1 MGVLQNGAG
10 LVLFLAQFA
19 PVQSMKLD
27 SKDGVLDASKG
38 LAGDLISFYKGNE
51 TGQTPGLLPERTM
64 GTDGYYWYQS
74 GAFMGSFVD
83 YSQLTGDKTYNTLVT
98 EGIQWQVGKGKDFMP
113 ANNTASIG
121 NDDQSI
127 WAFAALTAAE
137 YGYPEPSGDQPQ
149 WLDLAIG
156 VWEEQRARWDTEVE
170 QKTCNGGLRWQ
181 IMITNAGFDYKSTLA
196 NVLFFNLG
204 ARLARL
210 TSNDTYADYASKTWD
225 WLETSELID
234 KETWAVYDG
243 AQATKA
249 TKNCSNINQIQWSA
263 NSAGLAMGA
272 AFMYN
277 FTDGSDEWRE
287 RTENLTSATLKT
299 FFKKNGDFNE
309 VACENSKG
317 KCPRDIVMYKG
328 FTHRW
333 LAVATQVAPFTVSSI
348 LPVLRKSAEGLKAGG
363 NGGDTMEQ
371 TFSNFVVVSNLLIND
386 SSAPGHRNET
396 SETDKAEDS
405 PSSTSSPASKSS
417 SAEAEGNSAI
427 KLAGSGGFLALS
439 VLMMASQWIL

>member
-1 MGVLQNGAG
+1 M
-10 LVLFLAQFA
+10 
-19 PVQSMKLD
+19 
-27 SKDGVLDASKG
+27 
-38 LAGDLISFYKGNE
+38 
-51 TGQTPGLLPERTM
+51 
-64 GTDGYYWYQS
+64 
-74 GAFMGSFVD
+74 
-83 YSQLTGDKTYNTLVT
+83 
-98 EGIQWQVGKGKDFMP
+98 
-113 ANNTASIG
+113 
-121 NDDQSI
+121 
-127 WAFAALTAAE
+127 
-137 YGYPEPSGDQPQ
+137 
-149 WLDLAIG
+149 
-156 VWEEQRARWDTEVE
+156 
-170 QKTCNGGLRWQ
+170 
-181 IMITNAGFDYKSTLA
+181 TNAGFDYKSTLA

-299 FFKKNGDFNE
+299 FFKKIGDFNE

-348 LPVLRKSAEGLKAGG
+348 LPVLRKSAEGLKAEG
-363 NGGDTMEQ
+363 NGGDAMEQ

-386 SSAPGHRNET
+386 SSTPGHQNET